1 MVELDGRYERMV
13 GVPLRHCISGVV
25 LAVDLA
31 DAVDNFF
38 VDVFLAAINDFWHR
52 ACCGVH

>member
-1 MVELDGRYERMV
+1 MFQHDCRYERV
-13 GVPLRHCISGVV
+13 FGVV
-25 LAVDLA
+25 LFNNIGGVVIAVYLA